1 MRLQA
6 IEVVAF
12 RGFGE
17 PFRFEFDDADVL
29 VLYGPNGHGKT
40 SFFDAIEWGLTGR
53 LFRYEEE
60 ATAER
65 KQYRY
70 VGNQFH
76 RQTQPRVRLE
86 FRMEDG
92 REVVLTRTNTA
103 KASDVTDA
111 EKCVLQ
117 LTVSG
122 VDYEGHEAQ
131 AMLHGLLVHADW
143 QATMPDVGKG
153 LFLTHLLSQ
162 ERMSR
167 FLRGMKESERY
178 ESVSLMFGTEH
189 FNRYSQVFQEA
200 KKTLRRRL
208 DEVEQERKTLRSQQ
222 DVLNQQLADLAPQVQ
237 SILPDQSQLLVAGE
251 LPLQQVRSDFQI
263 LQCERD
269 ELQHTQHR
277 LTRAR
282 HFLNEWQEHQPAY
295 ETNLQR
301 LQRFTSM
308 ETLDDRVRK
317 LSWLQLWVDE
327 YEKNVRR
334 HGELTE
340 LHATREPELNAL
352 HVRKQDAEGIVNW
365 IRHTGPSKQ
374 ESQEDW
380 LQRLKTVVKDGTVT
394 VLDLKSRL
402 YDLIDALTRTMQGAK
417 LTELLIEK
425 RQATQQAQESYYEL
439 LTSLTNFAQ
448 EHREVTDCPAC
459 GTTGITTD
467 HLLRHVQAQ
476 KQQITPEVLRDQER
490 LAQVQGEWEA
500 AQRDLTACY
509 EGLYLD
515 AVKVWKDKERH
526 LHEAISGLKQTLQQE
541 RAELADI
548 EKSLHDYQT
557 RAQSVGLQA
566 TGSQLRAELAQLARQ
581 TQQEW
586 DELAAGEATAWRES
600 FETCKR
606 TVQRAKEVRLALH
619 ESLQALSLQA
629 KDLADAA
636 TLLHTAEQE
645 HRARESE
652 LSTRESQLQRLLQLL
667 EGASVVSRYQTLQQQ
682 AVAGAA
688 ELTQLD
694 QRATEL
700 TERIELLTTVRK
712 KIPEA
717 VAKLNSEV
725 MDDLFETMRSIFVKI
740 NSHPRFRQLA
750 YDTTKKR
757 DINHLFLTVLAGLE
771 GEEQVEANPSY
782 IFSAAQINAVAL
794 SFFLAMALRQQWSP
808 LQVIALD
815 DPVQSMDDLNVMAL
829 IDLMRTLLLDQ
840 QGGRRQFIISTH
852 DSTFYELMLKKFRF
866 FRVGVIEYEGY
877 SEKGPLTYRD
887 IREPL
892 TSDIDLSTVEWKE
905 RA

>member
-6 IEVVAF
+6 IEVEAF

-17 PFRFEFDDADVL
+17 PFRFEFGDADVL

-86 FRMEDG
+86 FQMEDG
-92 REVVLTRTNTA
+92 RQVVLTRSNTA
-103 KASDVTDA
+103 KATDVTDA
-111 EKCVLQ
+111 EKDFLQ
-117 LTVSG
+117 LKVDG
-122 VDYEGHEAQ
+122 VEHEGVVAQ
-131 AMLHGLLVHADW
+131 AVLHGLLVHREW

-189 FNRYSQVFQEA
+189 FNRYRRVFQEA
-200 KKTLRRRL
+200 KNELERRL
-208 DEVEQERKTLRSQQ
+208 EEVEHQQRTREAQHQLLSQQ
-222 DVLNQQLADLAPQVQ
+222 LGDLALQVE
-237 SILPDQSQLLVAGE
+237 SVLPDQSQLLVAGE
-251 LPLQQVRSDFQI
+251 LPLEQVRRDVQD
-263 LQCERD
+263 LQRER
-269 ELQHTQHR
+269 EESQHQQNR

-282 HFLNEWQEHQPAY
+282 HFFNEWQEHQPDY
-295 ETNLQR
+295 ERNVQR
-301 LQRFTSM
+301 LKRFQSM
-308 ETLDDRVRK
+308 ETLDDRIRK

-334 HGELTE
+334 QSELTALE
-340 LHATREPELNAL
+340 QTRESGLEAL
-352 HVRKQDAEGIVNW
+352 QARRAEAERIGLWLAQTN
-365 IRHTGPSKQ
+365 RGTNEPHET
-374 ESQEDW
+374 W
-380 LQRLKTVVKDGTVT
+380 LQRLKSLVKDESVQ
-394 VLDLKSRL
+394 VLDLKHRL
-402 YDLIDALTRTMQGAK
+402 YDLIDAMTRLNQSV
-417 LTELLIEK
+417 ELHQLLEEK
-425 RQATQQAQESYYEL
+425 QQATQKAQENYFHL
-439 LTSLTNFAQ
+439 LASLTQFAQ
-448 EHREVTDCPAC
+448 GHMEMQECPAC
-459 GTTGITTD
+459 GTDGITAD
-467 HLLRHVQAQ
+467 QILRHVQAQ
-476 KQQITPEVLRDQER
+476 KQQMTPDVLRDQER
-490 LAQVQGEWEA
+490 LAEVRAEWETA
-500 AQRDLTACY
+500 ERDRFAC
-509 EGLYLD
+509 EESLYLSREE
-515 AVKVWKDKERH
+515 WREKEQN
-526 LHEAISGLKQTLQQE
+526 LLAEFSALQQSLQQQ
-541 RAELADI
+541 RTELADL
-548 EKSLHDYQT
+548 EAALHDYQT

-566 TGSQLRAELAQLARQ
+566 TGAQLRAELH
-581 TQQEW
+581 
-586 DELAAGEATAWRES
+586 ELAADTQAQWNDLAASESPAWRET

-619 ESLQALSLQA
+619 ESLQALSLQP

-636 TLLHTAEQE
+636 ALLEAAEQAQLDGE
-645 HRARESE
+645 AELNARESK
-652 LSTRESQLQRLLQLL
+652 LQRLLQLL
-667 EGASVVSRYQTLQQQ
+667 EGASVVSRYQQLQQQ
-682 AVAGAA
+682 LAAVEA
-688 ELTQLD
+688 ELAKLRD
-694 QRATEL
+694 RADEL
-700 TERIELLTTVRK
+700 TARIEVLKSVRK

-725 MDDLFETMRSIFVKI
+725 MDDLFATMRTIFMKI

-757 DINHLFLTVLAGLE
+757 DINHLFLTVLAGVD
-771 GEEQVEANPSY
+771 GEDVAANPSY
-782 IFSAAQINAVAL
+782 IFSSAQINSVAL
-794 SFFLAMALRQQWSP
+794 SFFLAMALKQQWSP

-852 DSTFYELMLKKFRF
+852 DATFYELMLKKFRF

-892 TSDIDLSTVEWKE
+892 DSDIDLATVEWKE